1 MEAHPNRVPDETR
14 TLQTLSLLT
23 VATVAIAVALIYTR
37 TLMVPFALSVLLA
50 YLLAPLIDWLQDRA
64 KLPRWLAITATLLAI
79 LGVFVG
85 LTALISSSVA
95 GLGDNASLYGDRLR
109 SLTEKVGVWLDDN
122 GIDLGQKDM
131 VAAVKDLPL
140 FDWLKRTAGGVLNFL
155 SNFFLV
161 LIFVIYLVA
170 GRRPESTGQKA
181 ELEAKIRAYLFTK
194 ITLSAITGV
203 LTTVILLVL
212 GVDLALVFGL
222 MAFLLNFIP
231 NVGSVIATLLPLP
244 VVLMQFDSTA
254 MIVLA
259 IVLPGAVQMVIG
271 NVFEPKMLG
280 KSVDLNPITILLAL
294 IFWGLI
300 WGIVGMLLA
309 TPLTAVLKVQLER
322 FEITRPVARLMGS
335 NQDDPPE
342 PSQPGE
348 SPEPSEP
355 SEASAKAGH
364 STPSS

>member
-1 MEAHPNRVPDETR
+1 MPIEPGATPTETR
-14 TLQTLSLLT
+14 TLQTLSLLA

-37 TLMVPFALSVLLA
+37 SLMVPFALAVLLS
-50 YLLAPLIDWLQDRA
+50 YMLSPLIDWLQDRA
-64 KLPRWLAITATLLAI
+64 RLPRWLAITASLLGI
-79 LGVFVG
+79 LGFFVA

-95 GLGDNASLYGDRLR
+95 GLGQNASLYEQRLQ
-109 SLTEKVGVWLDDN
+109 SLTEHVGAWLDAN
-122 GIDLGQKDM
+122 EIDLGQKDV

-140 FDWLKRTAGGVLNFL
+140 FDYLKRTLGGVMTFL

-170 GRRPESTGQKA
+170 GRRPKREGQTA

-203 LTTVILLVL
+203 LTTIILLIL

-222 MAFLLNFIP
+222 LAFLLNFIP
-231 NVGSVIATLLPLP
+231 NVGSLVATLLPLP
-244 VVLMQFDSTA
+244 VVLMQFDSPV

-259 IVLPGAVQMVIG
+259 IALPGAVQMVIG
-271 NVFEPKMLG
+271 NVFEPRMLG

-309 TPLTAVLKVQLER
+309 TPLTAVRKVQLER
-322 FEITRPVARLMGS
+322 FNITRPVARLMGS
-335 NQDDPPE
+335 KKEDPAPPE
-342 PSQPGE
+342 QPSDDKQPGQSSE
-348 SPEPSEP
+348 S
-355 SEASAKAGH
+355 SAKEDL
-364 STPSS
+364 P